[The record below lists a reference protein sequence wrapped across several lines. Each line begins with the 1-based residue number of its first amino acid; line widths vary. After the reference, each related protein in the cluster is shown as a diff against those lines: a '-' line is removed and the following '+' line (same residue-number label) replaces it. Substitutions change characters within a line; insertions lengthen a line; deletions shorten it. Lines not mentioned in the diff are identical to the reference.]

1 MQFDGYLIFELQ
13 IRKTNLNFITL
24 QTFKL
29 NTIIMD
35 YENILTE
42 IRDSILYL
50 TINRPKQ
57 LNALNKAV
65 FTELEN
71 VFTELAPKDE
81 VKSILITGSGEK
93 AFAAGADIKEFADFS
108 VEEGKELSANGQ
120 RIFKIIE
127 TFKKPVIAAVNG
139 FALGGGLELAMAC
152 HIRLASDNARFGQPE
167 VSLGVTPGYA
177 GTQRLTQ
184 LIGKGKATELLMTG
198 AMIKAEE
205 ALKFGLVN
213 YVMPQEELI
222 TKTEEL
228 LKTIMKQSPVAVAGV
243 IQCVDAYFTD
253 GVDGFKT
260 EVEEF
265 GKCFGTE
272 DFREGTD
279 AFMNKRKANFP
290 GK

>member
-1 MQFDGYLIFELQ
+1 M
-13 IRKTNLNFITL
+13 N
-24 QTFKL
+24 
-29 NTIIMD
+29 

-42 IRDSILYL
+42 IKGGILYITL
-50 TINRPKQ
+50 NRPKQ

-65 FTELEN
+65 FSELEH
-71 VFTELAPKDE
+71 VFTNLATEAD
-81 VKSILITGSGEK
+81 VKSVIITGSGEK
-93 AFAAGADIKEFADFS
+93 AFAAGADIKEFAHFS
-108 VEEGKELSANGQ
+108 IEEGKELSANGQ

-127 TFKKPVIAAVNG
+127 SFNKPVLAAVNG

-152 HIRLASDNARFGQPE
+152 HIRIASDKARFGQPE

-184 LIGKGKATELLMTG
+184 LIGKGKSMELLMTG
-198 AMIKAEE
+198 AMIKADE
-205 ALKFGLVN
+205 ALKLGLVN
-213 YVMPQEELI
+213 YVVPQQELI
-222 TKTEEL
+222 VNSEKL
-228 LKTIMKQSPVAVAGV
+228 SGTIMKQSPVAVAGV
-243 IQCVDAYFTD
+243 IKCVDAYYTD
-253 GVDGFKT
+253 GVDGFEK

-272 DFREGTD
+272 DFKEGTD